1 MVSLAEQL
9 DFSGNGQPLPDGVS
23 QEIFDLSRNI
33 TQAEMAADILKR
45 LEPVLK
51 DYRADRNIALAC
63 GLLLEK
69 TRTERDMRSLWDDLQ
84 GRYPDDA
91 LALRML
97 MRWYRRDGRVD
108 DGIDHIARLYPDCWR
123 TLSQARIALPGLVE
137 LKAWEE
143 LDQLWQ
149 TLSVLHPRDRSL
161 RMDYI
166 KALLEQSRFI
176 DAAEVAKGV
185 YARERMGRASQ
196 EMLARVEQ
204 KAGMMAKFNLSHS
217 ATVIDEIFARAP
229 VPRKSARA
237 KRIVFFSGQLGTGG
251 AERQMT
257 RIACAFK
264 ERSTQSASPSPE
276 VWVKHANPATG
287 ADFYRPMMND
297 AGVPVRVLAEER
309 EIAVAELDGISAEL
323 AELIDL
329 LAPDVHRYT
338 CQLIRHFRAHQT
350 DVAYL
355 WQDGGIVQS
364 AIAAVLAGV
373 PRIVTSFR
381 GLPPNLRPTFFRE
394 ELPVL
399 YSALAR
405 MPHVTLT
412 ANSQKA
418 ATAYEE
424 WLNLAPGAVQVIPN
438 AVNVM
443 SADGDESDKALWY
456 DILSQTEPC
465 TKTVLGVFRF
475 DTNKR
480 PLQWIETAARYLSK
494 HDDTRFVMLG
504 DGALLPEA
512 RALIETLGLSHRVFA
527 VGIRSNVGFYM
538 HRADLLMHL
547 AQMEGL
553 PNVLIESQLV
563 GTPVLA
569 TPAGGTDEVVEQGV
583 TGVILSD
590 ANEIP
595 EQELDTE
602 LERLLADADRLAR
615 LGATAMAHSTDR
627 FSVETILNRTTDL
640 FTTIEQAH

>member
-1 MVSLAEQL
+1 MVTLADQR

-33 TQAEMAADILKR
+33 TRAEMAADILKR

-51 DYRADRNIALAC
+51 DYRADKNIALAC
-63 GLLLEK
+63 GLLLER
-69 TRTERDMRSLWDDLQ
+69 TRTERDMRSLWDQLQ

-143 LDQLWQ
+143 LDQLWE
-149 TLSVLHPRDRSL
+149 TLSVLHPRDRAL

-166 KALLEQSRFI
+166 KALLEQSRYI

-196 EMLARVEQ
+196 EMLAKVEQ

-229 VPRKSARA
+229 SPRQNACPE
-237 KRIVFFSGQLGTGG
+237 RIVFFSGQLGTGG

-264 ERSTQSASPSPE
+264 ERSTQTASPSPE

-309 EIAVAELDGISAEL
+309 QIAVAELEDISDEL

-329 LAPDVHRYT
+329 LAPDVQRYT

-355 WQDGGIVQS
+355 WQDGGIIQS

-405 MPHVTLT
+405 MPHVTFT

-424 WLNLAPGAVQVIPN
+424 WLKLSPGAVQVIPN

-443 SADGDESDKALWY
+443 AADGDETDKALWY

-480 PLQWIETAARYLSK
+480 PLQWIETAARYLTK

-602 LERLLADADRLAR
+602 LERLLSDPDRLAR
-615 LGATAMAHSTDR
+615 FGATAMAHSTDR

-640 FTTIEQAH
+640 FNTIEQAH